1 MATKKKAGDTVV
13 AVKDIGGVLRD
24 SVPKGTKG
32 VVTVSAWGEYK
43 VLFTIEKWSGTKQV
57 EIKVDVDEVA

>member
-13 AVKDIGGVLRD
+13 SVKDIGGVLRE

-32 VVTVSAWGEYK
+32 VVTVSTWTEYK
-43 VLFTIEKWSGTKQV
+43 VLFTIERWSGTKQV
-57 EIKVDVDEVA
+57 EIKVDTDEVL